1 MYVPEELCKWPFPME
16 GMHQVALAQR
26 ASTDGC
32 KGTIVTRN
40 HGVVRQKNG
49 ELMEAMVHLWLIC
62 LHDLWKTLIVHILME
77 LQVLERKVVPH
88 S

>member
-40 HGVVRQKNG
+40 HGFVRQKKRWANG
-49 ELMEAMVHLWLIC
+49 SHGPFVVDLPTRPMENVDC
-62 LHDLWKTLIVHILME
+62 
-77 LQVLERKVVPH
+77 PH
-88 S
+88 PDGTTSPRAQGGAA